1 MPQVILHYERETVSE
16 TPRKHA
22 SVQKQSRKKK
32 VRPKGQDLPTK
43 PPDDEIDIDQR
54 RVEKLDELQ
63 LDALEASN
71 PLQGGLRSAAGDLLY
86 IGLQMKR
93 TIVANIG
100 GRMGMSDVDR
110 VSPSIELLLRVSR
123 QADRLASLDQ
133 RFSETQQVK
142 RAKIPDPGREAE
154 NLDFDTH

>member
-1 MPQVILHYERETVSE
+1 MSEAPRE
-16 TPRKHA
+16 HDNA
-22 SVQKQSRKKK
+22 QKQVRKKK
-32 VRPKGQDLPTK
+32 VRPKGQGLPAK
-43 PPDDEIDIDQR
+43 PLADEVDIDQR

-63 LDALEASN
+63 LNALQAPN

-100 GRMGMSDVDR
+100 GQMGVSDFDR

-142 RAKIPDPGREAE
+142 RSNLPVPGRKAE

>member
-1 MPQVILHYERETVSE
+1 MPEAPQEPDSAPKQV
-16 TPRKHA
+16 
-22 SVQKQSRKKK
+22 RKKK
-32 VRPKGQDLPTK
+32 VRAKGQDLPAK
-43 PPDDEIDIDQR
+43 PPAAEIDIDQR

-63 LDALEASN
+63 LNALESPN

-100 GRMGMSDVDR
+100 GQMGVSDFDR

-133 RFSETQQVK
+133 RFSETQQVT
-142 RAKIPDPGREAE
+142 RSHLPDPGSKAE